1 MHRSKTHTWLLAAA
15 MVPMGCTA
23 QSLQEAVMIALTE
36 YPSIGVAKYKAE
48 AAQADIVRAK
58 GPHWPQLTWSGT
70 YNDYRSSSLSNR
82 WVQSPTVSLNL
93 WSGGR
98 IQSDVER
105 SEALAKAS
113 QKQQGITRDDV
124 ALLSS
129 EGYLQW
135 AHHQNRVAL
144 AEENLATHEK
154 ILSDFQKITQVD
166 PGRRMDLNQ
175 ALVRYENA
183 KIILLKS
190 ETEMAAAAQRV
201 SRMLTAPAPA
211 QPTGLD
217 FAPTIPHATLAQA
230 LDSLN
235 DQHPVIGNL
244 LAQRDAAQ
252 ASVRYAQAQNAPTA
266 NLVHTKVTTPGLAD
280 GQYVTQLQLNLPLFD
295 GGSARGAVGVA
306 QANLQA
312 LEATLK
318 ETRLLLSEQ
327 LSTHWSDWLASSQ
340 RAAMGQQQTQT
351 AKELAYGYGQQFR
364 VGRRSLLDLLN
375 IQSDLYTYQS
385 NAETALH
392 ESRIAQERIMAT
404 LGQLANAYVQAST
417 THVAKPATT
426 PSLRLMAASPKPRTL
441 SE

>member
-1 MHRSKTHTWLLAAA
+1 MLP
-15 MVPMGCTA
+15 MVCTA

-36 YPSIGVAKYKAE
+36 YPSISAAKYKAE
-48 AAQADIVRAK
+48 AAQADVVRAK

-70 YNDYRSSSLSNR
+70 YNDYRSSSLANR
-82 WVQSPTVSLNL
+82 WVQSPTLSLNL

-113 QKQQGITRDDV
+113 QKQQSITRDDV

-135 AHHQNRVAL
+135 AHHQKMVML
-144 AEENLATHEK
+144 AEENLSTHEK
-154 ILSDFQKITQVD
+154 ILSDFEKITQVD
-166 PGRRMDLNQ
+166 PGRRIDLNQ

-190 ETEMAAAAQRV
+190 ETELAAAALRV
-201 SRMLTAPAPA
+201 SRMLTAPTPDQA
-211 QPTGLD
+211 TGLD
-217 FAPTIPHATLAQA
+217 FVPTIPHSTLAEA

-244 LAQRDAAQ
+244 LAQRDAAL
-252 ASVRYAQAQNAPTA
+252 ASVRYAQAQNAPTV

-280 GQYVTQLQLNLPLFD
+280 GQYVTQLQLNLALFD

-306 QANLQA
+306 QANLKA
-312 LEATLK
+312 LESTLK
-318 ETRLLLSEQ
+318 ETRLILSEQ
-327 LSTHWSDWLASSQ
+327 LSTYWSDWLSSSN
-340 RAAMGQQQTQT
+340 RAEIGQQQTQT

-385 NAETALH
+385 NAATAMH

-404 LGQLANAYVQAST
+404 LGQLANAYVQASA
-417 THVAKPATT
+417 THVAKSVTQPTAGLMATT
-426 PSLRLMAASPKPRTL
+426 PNPAFK